1 MTGIPGGVKDDNTV
15 GADQVHPQAA
25 SSRGD
30 EEQLDVGVGVEIVDE
45 PLALQRAGAPVQ
57 AVVVHTQS
65 PPLLIKD
72 LKNIKYRLSFKDVLV
87 SSLYGENTVPV
98 CIRIFFS
105 SKFAYTSYRYLYGYG
120 GVPNPF
126 KRQ

>member
-98 CIRIFFS
+98 PMYQNFF
-105 SKFAYTSYRYLYGYG
+105 
-120 GVPNPF
+120 
-126 KRQ
+126 